1 MINAINIKVKH
12 TRGISMANNH
22 RLLPLLLLLWMGRS
36 KDSGGGIG
44 VGGGGMA
51 TTTPVGRSVGDV
63 ESSSAMNNTGASV
76 VVVVVLVIVSTMV
89 GTNDGTDVMYKEGG
103 TLTERNCVGD
113 EDGTTVVRDDP
124 KDGDGS
130 DGAIVVEPGGVTLM
144 ICPCTISNMGTEHN
158 IITIIIIIIRMLLNT
173 KRNDDTVVVSTVV
186 GGGDEQDT
194 LRSCLDD
201 RKED

>member
-1 MINAINIKVKH
+1 MINAINIMVKH

-44 VGGGGMA
+44 VGGGMA

-89 GTNDGTDVMYKEGG
+89 GTNDGTNVMNKEGG

-124 KDGDGS
+124 KDDGDGS

-144 ICPCTISNMGTEHN
+144 ICPCTISNMGTEYN
-158 IITIIIIIIRMLLNT
+158 IIITIIIIIRMLLNT
-173 KRNDDTVVVSTVV
+173 NRNDDTVVVSTVV